1 MYFVKF
7 IIILDHGIDVVVN
20 DLTINEFYKTMTI
33 NNIISTKKK
42 KCLSYIGCVCLVSAV
57 YNPNLQLQKLSHFV
71 VVFWLK

>member
-42 KCLSYIGCVCLVSAV
+42 NVYPTLVVCV
-57 YNPNLQLQKLSHFV
+57 
-71 VVFWLK
+71 